1 MLLVGAV
8 LSGVEG
14 LRLKTVAKEPEER
27 LFRTTAKEPEELLDF
42 DQTPDNANLDFYEE
56 KMGAAWPACDAA
68 TLAAVTA
75 ENWKALSYDGKK
87 TPSNYCHAHPN
98 GGAKWFCW
106 SNAAGDVCMDTNEAS
121 TCTDLQSATPSLP
134 DTADGW
140 AWDDLPYDQ
149 NFGCAQR
156 ENSAYAGAYEANSCK
171 GPTPSD
177 SCTSNTA
184 YCWEGKCID
193 VMENPDTCD
202 YAPHGTT
209 KGKDTD
215 DGWDWSVLN
224 YDIRAGCFTQEVP
237 PMVEAFTPS
246 DLIDDTKGSGEP
258 FRQLFMQRYLI
269 WCEFAD
275 WKNNKQRRI
284 ADGRTYGRATN
295 LGCKVGR
302 AKFDTNR

>member
-1 MLLVGAV
+1 MKTCGVLVLLVGAV

-14 LRLKTVAKEPEER
+14 LRLKTTAKEPEER

-42 DQTPDNANLDFYEE
+42 DKTPDNANLDFYEE
-56 KMGAAWPACDAA
+56 KMAAAWPACDAVSVGA
-68 TLAAVTA
+68 VDAAA
-75 ENWKALSYDGKK
+75 WKALNYDGKK
-87 TPSNYCHAHPN
+87 TPSNYCHAHVS
-98 GGAKWFCW
+98 GGPTWFCW
-106 SNAAGDVCMDTNEAS
+106 ANQCKNTNVAATCADS
-121 TCTDLQSATPSLP
+121 THPS
-134 DTADGW
+134 TTDGW
-140 AWDDLPYDQ
+140 AWDDLPYDS
-149 NFGCAQR
+149 NFKCAQR
-156 ENSAYAGAYEANSCK
+156 KNSSLPATAYAANGCE

-193 VMENPDTCD
+193 VMENPKTCD

-209 KGKDTD
+209 RGKKTD
-215 DGWDWSVLN
+215 DGWDWSSLN
-224 YDIRAGCFTQEVP
+224 YDIRAGCFTQEVNP
-237 PMVEAFTPS
+237 VVEAFTPA
-246 DLIDDTKGSGEP
+246 DLIEDTKGAGEP

-269 WCEFAD
+269 WCDFAD
-275 WKNNKQRRI
+275 WKNNRQKRI